1 MLKHIFEQALIDYKS
16 EKLMLYE
23 TRVNLS
29 LIQSFFIMRA
39 TFLDVEFKWF
49 DFSNS
54 KFV

>member
-29 LIQSFFIMRA
+29 LIQSFFIMHA